1 MAKRGVIGDKIKLSS
16 YDEMFGVDTSGH
28 DDQKQEGQII
38 NIPLS
43 ELHTFKNHPF
53 KVLDDEKMEE
63 TVESIKEHGVLVP
76 GIARPRKQGGY
87 EIISGHRRRH
97 ASELAGKTDMP
108 FMVRDYSDDEATV
121 IMVDSNIQREDISI
135 SEKAKAYSMK
145 YEAMKHQGTGGG
157 LSLDIMSEQTG
168 ESQKTVQRYIGLA
181 RLSDELLDL
190 IDAKKLGVVQGFE
203 ISFMDREQQSMVYK
217 VLTELGCVVSVE
229 QATQIKEADKKGY
242 LNEAYLKDM
251 LTYIKPPVRKVV
263 FNQKRLDSYFEP
275 NMSNSDIEELIV
287 KLLDKWK
294 EEGGQV

>member
-16 YDEMFGVDTSGH
+16 YDEMFGVDTSSQ

-63 TVESIKEHGVLVP
+63 TIESIKEHGVLVP

-203 ISFMDREQQSMVYK
+203 ISFLDKEQQSMVYK
-217 VLTELGCVVSVE
+217 VLTELVCAVSVE

>member
-16 YDEMFGVDTSGH
+16 YDEMFGVDTSSQ

-63 TVESIKEHGVLVP
+63 TIESIKEHGVLVP

-203 ISFMDREQQSMVYK
+203 ISFLDKEQQSMVYK
-217 VLTELGCVVSVE
+217 VLTELACAVSVE

>member
-1 MAKRGVIGDKIKLSS
+1 MAKRSVIGDKIKLTS
-16 YDEMFGVDTSGH
+16 YDDMFGVDTSSH
-28 DDQKQEGQII
+28 DDQKQEGQIVY
-38 NIPLS
+38 IPLN

-87 EIISGHRRRH
+87 EIIAGHRRRH

-181 RLSDELLDL
+181 RLSDELLEL

-203 ISFMDREQQSMVYK
+203 ISFLDKAQQSMVHK
-217 VLTELGCVVSVE
+217 VLIELGCVVSVE

-275 NMSNSDIEELIV
+275 TMSNSDIEELIV
-287 KLLDKWK
+287 KLLDEWK
-294 EEGGQV
+294 KKGGQV